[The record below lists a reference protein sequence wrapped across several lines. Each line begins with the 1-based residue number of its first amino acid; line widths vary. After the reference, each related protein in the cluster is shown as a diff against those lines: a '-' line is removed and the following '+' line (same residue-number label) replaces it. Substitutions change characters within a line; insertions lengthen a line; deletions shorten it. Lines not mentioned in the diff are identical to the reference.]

1 MSKERILPYQ
11 LSRKL
16 TVEELE
22 GISAS
27 GTSVATANAT
37 YSPHG
42 GTDVNADLNIDM

>member
-1 MSKERILPYQ
+1 MNEERILPYQ

-16 TVEELE
+16 TTEELE
-22 GISAS
+22 EVSAG